1 MRREKKKERERER
14 EREGLTSFSAM
25 FLVNQALAETA
36 FVMVSCV
43 VKVFD
48 ATMKRVVSGFSLLKE
63 ERGRE
68 RRISTGKAREGGDI
82 RE

>member
-1 MRREKKKERERER
+1 M
-14 EREGLTSFSAM
+14 
-25 FLVNQALAETA
+25 NQALAETA